1 MRHICFLIMHNIS
14 HTTLEYVII
23 EYYTL
28 LLMPALVTAVSLVLL
43 NFIDLYVK
51 FMIFSPYFNK
61 SNIFPTGVS
70 NISKH
75 KLHENSF
82 QWVPSGCMLADRWT
96 GITKLIV
103 AFFQFCLSA

>member
-1 MRHICFLIMHNIS
+1 MRNIS
-14 HTTLEYVII
+14 HTILVHNST

-28 LLMPALVTAVSLVLL
+28 LLMPALVTAVARVLL

-51 FMIFSPYFNK
+51 FMTFSPDFNK
-61 SNIFPTGVS
+61 TNIFPTGVS

-75 KLHENSF
+75 KLHENYF

-96 GITKLIV
+96 DITKLIV
-103 AFFQFCLSA
+103 AFFQLCLRT